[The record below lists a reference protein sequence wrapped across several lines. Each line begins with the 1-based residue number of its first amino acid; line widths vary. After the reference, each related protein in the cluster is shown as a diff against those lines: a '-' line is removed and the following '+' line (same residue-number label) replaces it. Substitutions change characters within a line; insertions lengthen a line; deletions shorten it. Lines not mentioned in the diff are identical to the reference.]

1 MPLLGA
7 GSGVFV
13 QAVIILRTLS
23 FPAQKGVEV
32 EGSKSNS
39 LSPPLFFFKLGTG
52 GLQSQAGH
60 WGVMGSKCLFSSAS
74 FSFKLGFLALITGK
88 GKDDPEFLSK
98 GRKG

>member
-39 LSPPLFFFKLGTG
+39 LSPPLFFFKLGVYRVKLATG
-52 GLQSQAGH
+52 ESWDPSAFFPLQAFHSN
-60 WGVMGSKCLFSSAS
+60 
-74 FSFKLGFLALITGK
+74 
-88 GKDDPEFLSK
+88 
-98 GRKG
+98 

>member
-23 FPAQKGVEV
+23 FPAQKGMEI

-39 LSPPLFFFKLGTG
+39 PPSPLFFLNWELEFYRVKLATG
-52 GLQSQAGH
+52 ESWNPSAFFPLQAFHSN
-60 WGVMGSKCLFSSAS
+60 
-74 FSFKLGFLALITGK
+74 
-88 GKDDPEFLSK
+88 
-98 GRKG
+98 